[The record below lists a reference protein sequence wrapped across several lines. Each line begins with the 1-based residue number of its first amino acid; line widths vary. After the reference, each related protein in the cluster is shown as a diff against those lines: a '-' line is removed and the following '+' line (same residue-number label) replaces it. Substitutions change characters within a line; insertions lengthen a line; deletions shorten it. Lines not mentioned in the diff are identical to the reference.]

1 MKLKKILDIGGK
13 VALSSGLIAF
23 SNAAFAMEDITSH
36 YSQSGSGQMTGTGQ
50 NWFGNAGN
58 GSVASTYLLMDGT
71 AANSYID
78 LKGATVTLTGNTT
91 SPLST
96 VLYVNSSSQ
105 FGGMNLA
112 ENPDGTEIDYPQWGL
127 HLDSKHTIF
136 TNSTVN
142 TGANSEASVVYF
154 KGATFSDTTVYHGN
168 FQFGGSHLVN
178 NATAHNLYG
187 VYLDDCKVS
196 AESFQ
201 LGGHKNHYGLV
212 AIGYDN
218 NTSSVINTLSYT
230 NAVGIK
236 LNLTPNASNAINIA
250 NTKVI
255 IGGSTV
261 SGATAYGVETASNL
275 NFTGHNQ
282 ISVGNKNGLANQRY
296 AVYFTSTGASTMT
309 ADSISKEQ
317 MAVIDPNKDII
328 TTLNGSILSEG
339 DLTITGGFGF
349 AVEADSAIMKNNI
362 IKVSGGKGMLK
373 FDKAQFFFKNRVV
386 IEAAKVDIKNSI
398 FVFENAGGN
407 GGFINFG
414 NAEVTID
421 GSTEFYVREGSTLK
435 VGENLFSGSN
445 ITFTDETVVGAAA
458 FLEDATAG
466 SITVKVIDENGDATG
481 IEYAMDATGNILS
494 VTVPEPSTYA
504 AIFGA
509 LALGLAVR
517 QRRKA
522 RM

>member
-1 MKLKKILDIGGK
+1 MKLKKILDIGSK

-23 SNAAFAMEDITSH
+23 SNAAFAMEGVTWH
-36 YSQSGSGQMTGTGQ
+36 YSQSGGGQMTGTGE
-50 NWFGNAGN
+50 NWFGTAGN

-78 LKGATVTLTGNTT
+78 LKGAIVNLSGNTT

-96 VLYVNSSSQ
+96 VLYVNSNSQ

-112 ENPDGTEIDYPQWGL
+112 ENPDGTEVDLPQWGL
-127 HLDSKHTIF
+127 HLDTKHTQF
-136 TNSTVN
+136 TLETVHTN
-142 TGANSEASVVYF
+142 ANASAAVAYF
-154 KGATFSDTTVYHGN
+154 DGATFSDTTAFHGN
-168 FQFGGSHLVN
+168 FLFGGSHLVN
-178 NATAHNLYG
+178 NATADNLYG
-187 VYLDDCKVS
+187 VYLNDCKVS
-196 AESFQ
+196 APNFQ
-201 LGGHKNHYGLV
+201 LGGHAKHYGLV

-218 NTSSVINTLSYT
+218 KTGSLKTMSYK

-250 NTKVI
+250 NTKVL
-255 IGGSTV
+255 IGESSV
-261 SGATAYGVETASNL
+261 SGATAYGVETASSL
-275 NFTGHNQ
+275 KFTGHNQ
-282 ISVGNKNGLANQRY
+282 ISVGNKNGVANQRY

-309 ADSISKEQ
+309 ADSISKEK

-373 FDKAQFFFKNRVV
+373 FDKAQFFFKNQVD

-398 FVFENAGGN
+398 FVFENAGN

-414 NAEVTID
+414 NAVVTID
-421 GSTEFYVREGSTLK
+421 GNTEFYVRKGSTLE
-435 VGENLFSGSN
+435 VGGNLFSGSN